1 MVKKT
6 GAKPLNIHY
15 IGSQKELKA
24 LENKL
29 CDFVKFVDYNSSEI
43 ILIEINSADALKEL
57 PKTFIKPT
65 FFYITT
71 EDPNILRYIG
81 EYNIKGTIYAF
92 FNKSLILKRL
102 NITEKNKNSAIVT
115 KKEEPISRERIYA
128 KADTIPSLPTIAQEI
143 LSIANDDTLSMN
155 KIIEKIKM
163 DQGLTAAILRLIN
176 SPFYGLSTEIT
187 SIERAAVLLGLKTIS
202 KLTFAV
208 SSKQFYMKNFS
219 LYNTNGIRLWMHSFN
234 VARLCERLSRLK
246 IGINKDALY
255 LAGLMHDVGKI
266 VLVDFLYRV
275 ATSPADEEKQT
286 GITHMEAGTIILK
299 RWKVGN
305 IIIEAVKTHH
315 HITNDPFNLILYYAN
330 IIERMPKVENFVIEE
345 MADKI
350 NINKEILLN
359 EIQEATSKFI
369 QTT

>member
-1 MVKKT
+1 M
-6 GAKPLNIHY
+6 NIHY
-15 IGSQKELKA
+15 IGSQKELKT

-29 CDFVKFVDYNSSEI
+29 SDVVKFVDYNSAETT
-43 ILIEINSADALKEL
+43 LIEINSVDALKEL
-57 PKTFIKPT
+57 PKTFVKPT

-71 EDPNILRYIG
+71 EDPNILRYIS

-102 NITEKNKNSAIVT
+102 NITEKSKNNAIVT
-115 KKEEPISRERIYA
+115 KKEPISKDRIYA
-128 KADTIPSLPTIAQEI
+128 RADTIPALPTIAQEI
-143 LSIANDDTLSMN
+143 LSLANDDTLSMN

-176 SPFYGLSTEIT
+176 SPFYGLRTEIT
-187 SIERAAVLLGLKTIS
+187 SIERATVLLGLKTIT

-208 SSKQFYMKNFS
+208 SFRQFYMKNFS

-234 VARLCERLSRLK
+234 VARLCEELSRLK
-246 IGINKDALY
+246 INIDKDAIY

-266 VLVDFLYRV
+266 VLIDFLYKV

-286 GITHMEAGTIILK
+286 GITHMEAGAIILK

-305 IIIEAVKTHH
+305 IIVDAVKAHH

-330 IIERMPKVENFVIEE
+330 IIERMPKIENSVIEK
-345 MADKI
+345 MADEI
-350 NINKEILLN
+350 NVDKDRLLAA
-359 EIQEATSKFI
+359 IQKATSKFI
-369 QTT
+369 QAT